1 MFLGVSLILVAF
13 QYVIY
18 SSLNLKEKVKLATI
32 NISVKKDS
40 IEEVTTD
47 HSNNSTISPTEETVV
62 VADDVDA
69 NGKTKTSRR
78 DKKQNIVN
86 LNQQH
91 DLAIQVGSNN
101 YTSSNNNVV
110 EIQPGGSNITA
121 NNIANIEI
129 HPGSNITNDI
139 ISITHFQSESKVI
152 MQFKNERFCK
162 QPQLLGRLSGPV
174 LTKIDWEDNF
184 EAVMNATETA
194 ENSGILTMIGHYDL
208 PVSGRYFIEIIVT
221 TCTYLTMETDFRR
234 ICLVDPMQH
243 RLTLDGETIDVV
255 VVHTPSTD
263 TDTAALLGNRI
274 GYWYNVNQTKDP
286 LYTRFQPQNCRKVHK
301 KTIQPQCAIPMNIS
315 RFDPYKFKH
324 SEKGDFSIEKIVQ
337 DKEAKVCFEG
347 ASHARYMSAALN
359 KMMMRLENTTSTT
372 TNVEIIGQ
380 LFSQFTRYAYQFTHQ
395 KIQSIINKNC
405 TKVVVNTGQWDGF
418 DGRQSFV
425 KYENTLKTAMVL
437 MKDMFRAANIDLY
450 FRSTQ

>member
-1 MFLGVSLILVAF
+1 MLLSTVSVLLILTAF
-13 QYVIY
+13 QYDFNFSY
-18 SSLNLKEKVKLATI
+18 NMKEEVKPVAT
-32 NISVKKDS
+32 NISAKQDS

-47 HSNNSTISPTEETVV
+47 HSNNSSTISPNETTV

-69 NGKTKTSRR
+69 NVKAKTSKW

-86 LNQQH
+86 QQH
-91 DLAIQVGSNN
+91 DLTIGSNN
-101 YTSSNNNVV
+101 YTSSLNTA
-110 EIQPGGSNITA
+110 GSNITD

-152 MQFKNERFCK
+152 MQLKNERFCK
-162 QPQLLGRLSGPV
+162 QPQLIGRLSGPV

-184 EAVMNATETA
+184 EAAMNGTETTD
-194 ENSGILTMIGHYDL
+194 NSGILTMIGHYDL

-221 TCTYLTMETDFRR
+221 TCTYLSMETDFRQ
-234 ICLVDPMQH
+234 ICLVDPTQH

-255 VVHTPSTD
+255 VHTPTPTD
-263 TDTAALLGNRI
+263 TALLGNRI

-286 LYTRFQPQNCRKVHK
+286 LYTRFQPQVCRRGYKM
-301 KTIQPQCAIPMNIS
+301 IQPRCAIPMNIS

-324 SEKGDFSIEKIVQ
+324 SEEGDFSIEKIVQ

-347 ASHARYMSAALN
+347 ASHARYMFQMLQN
-359 KMMMRLENTTSTT
+359 MMIRLENTTSTA
-372 TNVEIIGQ
+372 TNVEIIGTYHKQ
-380 LFSQFTRYAYQFTHQ
+380 YTKYTYLFTAQ

-405 TKVVVNTGQWDGF
+405 TKVVVNTGQWDASREGHT
-418 DGRQSFV
+418 SFV
-425 KYENTLKTAMVL
+425 GYENTLKTAMVL